1 MQVVYERC
9 CGLDIHLKTVVGCRL
24 LTQQKGNV
32 EKSIRT
38 FATTT
43 GGLIEL
49 DHWLTE
55 GQVEQV
61 ALESTGIYWR
71 PIFNLLEGHYEIF
84 LVNPQHMH
92 AIPGHKTDVKDSEW
106 IADLLR
112 HGLLKA
118 SFIPPKA
125 IRELRDLVRT
135 HTHLIQERSRHIN
148 RIHKILE
155 TANIKLGS
163 VVSDVLGKSARL
175 MLEALI
181 AGKND
186 PLELAKLA
194 HGRMRPKI
202 ALLQQALQGQLE
214 AHHRFLLAQTLAQ
227 LDFLKLRVGLLE
239 QEVAQRLSSFEK
251 SLALLMTIPGISRRS
266 ATILIS
272 ELGTDMTAFPSAAHL
287 ASWVGICPGSHLSA
301 GKRRNGKPTKGNSY
315 LRSVLVQVAWV
326 LTRMSGN
333 YLSAQFHHLK
343 PRLGAKKAVVAVA
356 HSVLV
361 IVYHVLTKGEPYQD
375 LGPDYFRRQ
384 NKEQQARRFVHQLET
399 LGYRVE
405 LAPQEEVTP

>member
-1 MQVVYERC
+1 MQIVYERC
-9 CGLDIHLKTVVGCRL
+9 CGLDIHQKTVVGCRL
-24 LTQQKGNV
+24 LSQPKGNI

-38 FATTT
+38 FATTIS
-43 GGLIEL
+43 GLMEL
-49 DHWLTE
+49 DSWLAE

-71 PIFNLLEGHYEIF
+71 PIFQLLEGRYEII
-84 LVNPQHMH
+84 LVNAQHMH
-92 AIPGHKTDVKDSEW
+92 AIPGHKTDIKDSEW

-118 SFIPPKA
+118 SFIPPKP

-135 HTHLIQERSRHIN
+135 QTHLMQERNRHIN

-155 TANIKLGS
+155 TANIKLSS
-163 VVSDVLGKSARL
+163 VVTDIVGKSARQ

-181 AGKND
+181 AGESD
-186 PLELAKLA
+186 PAQLAKLA
-194 HGRMRPKI
+194 RGRMRPKV
-202 ALLQQALQGQLE
+202 AQLQQALQGHLE
-214 AHHRFLLAQTLAQ
+214 PHHRFLLRETLAH
-227 LDFLKLRVGLLE
+227 LDFLQQRTEQLE
-239 QEVAQRLSSFEK
+239 QEVAERLSPFEA
-251 SLALLMTIPGISRRS
+251 SIVLLTTIPGLSRRS

-272 ELGTDMTAFPSAAHL
+272 ELGTDLAAFPSAAHL
-287 ASWVGICPGSHLSA
+287 ASWVGLCPGSQLSA

-326 LTRMSGN
+326 LTRMSDN

-375 LGPDYFRRQ
+375 LGPDYFRGQ

-399 LGYRVE
+399 LGYHVE
-405 LAPQEEVTP
+405 LAPQEEVTS